1 MKPEGGFR
9 WNVQAKEIAQH
20 GAEMEK
26 KMSRKKQRNLGSLD
40 WRRTLLVT
48 LPFAGALAFWQ
59 SYDGIIPLILRDT
72 FHVGDT
78 LAGAIMALDNV
89 CALFLLPLFG
99 SISDR
104 CHSRLG
110 RRTPFIII
118 GSLLAALLIPLLAVA
133 DQLVNLPMFFCVLC
147 LLLIVLSSYRSP
159 CVALMPDVTPR
170 PIRAKAD
177 AFNSLMAAAA
187 GIVVLVSISLT
198 VPDVEH
204 PSYLPVF
211 LIVSGLIV
219 LCTAVFALFFREK
232 KAVDEMHRESI
243 AMRIPVEEIDASEEG
258 GKEKESD
265 PIVRK
270 SLAAILLCVFFYF
283 MASNA
288 VTSAFS
294 KYASQVWGAG
304 GGSFANFQLVATLV
318 TLISYM
324 PMAALSCRI
333 GRKITTYIGIG
344 LMCLGGLC
352 IFLTQGYSPMVY
364 VWVSISGIGM
374 GTVATTI
381 YPMIMEVASERTT
394 GRYTGY
400 YYTASM
406 SAQIITP
413 ILSGAVME
421 FIGYRYL
428 YLYAIACA
436 ILAALPLFFVK
447 KGNTIL
453 LKDLKPNVAVSAV
466 TTEM

>member
-1 MKPEGGFR
+1 MSK
-9 WNVQAKEIAQH
+9 
-20 GAEMEK
+20 EK
-26 KMSRKKQRNLGSLD
+26 KRNLRSLD
-40 WRRTLLVT
+40 WGRTLLVT

-59 SYDGIIPLILRDT
+59 AYDGIVPLILRDT
-72 FHVGDT
+72 FHMGDT
-78 LAGAIMALDNV
+78 LAGAVMALDNV

-99 SISDR
+99 SLSDR

-110 RRTPFIII
+110 RRTPFIIV
-118 GSLLAALLIPLLAVA
+118 GSLLAALLVPFLSVA
-133 DQLVNLPMFFCVLC
+133 DRLESLPLFIGVLC

-170 PIRAKAD
+170 PVRAKAD

-187 GIVVLVSISLT
+187 GIIVMVSISLA
-198 VPDVEH
+198 VPNVER

-211 LIVSGLIV
+211 LIVSVLIV
-219 LCTAVFALFFREK
+219 LCTIVFTVFFREK
-232 KAVDEMHRESI
+232 QSVDKMHEESI
-243 AMRIPVEEIDASEEG
+243 AMGVPEAEVDASDEG
-258 GKEKESD
+258 GKEKETD
-265 PIVRK
+265 KVVRR
-270 SLAAILLCVFFYF
+270 SLLGILLCVFFYF

-324 PMAALSCRI
+324 PMAGLSCRI
-333 GRKITTYIGIG
+333 GRKRTTYIGIG
-344 LMCLGGLC
+344 LMCLGGLS
-352 IFLTQGYSPMVY
+352 IFLTSGYTHLIY
-364 VWVSISGIGM
+364 VWVSIAGIGM

-381 YPMIMEVASERTT
+381 YPMIMEVASEKTT

-428 YLYAIACA
+428 YLYAIICA
-436 ILAALPLFFVK
+436 VLAALPLFLVK
-447 KGNTIL
+447 KGNTVL
-453 LKDLKPNVAVSAV
+453 LKDLKID
-466 TTEM
+466 

>member
-1 MKPEGGFR
+1 M
-9 WNVQAKEIAQH
+9 
-20 GAEMEK
+20 
-26 KMSRKKQRNLGSLD
+26 RKKERNLRSLD
-40 WRRTLLVT
+40 MRRTLLVT

-59 SYDGIIPLILRDT
+59 AYDGIIPLILRDT
-72 FHVGDT
+72 FHLGDT
-78 LAGAIMALDNV
+78 LAGAVMALDNV
-89 CALFLLPLFG
+89 CALFLLPFFG

-110 RRTPFIII
+110 RRTPFILV

-133 DQLVNLPMFFCVLC
+133 DQMRSLPFFFTVLC
-147 LLLIVLSSYRSP
+147 LLLVVLSSYRSP

-177 AFNSLMAAAA
+177 AFNSLMAAAS
-187 GIVVLVSISLT
+187 GVVILISISLA

-204 PSYLPVF
+204 PNYMPVF
-211 LIVSGLIV
+211 LIISAIII
-219 LCTAVFALFFREK
+219 LCTVLFAVFFREK
-232 KAVDEMHRESI
+232 KAVEKMHTESL
-243 AMRIPVEEIDASEEG
+243 AMGISEADMDASDEG
-258 GKEKESD
+258 GKEKETD
-265 PIVRK
+265 AVVRR
-270 SLAAILLCVFFYF
+270 SLLGILFCVFFYF

-304 GGSFANFQLVATLV
+304 GGSFANFQLVATMV

-324 PMAALSCRI
+324 PMANISCRI
-333 GRKITTYIGIG
+333 GRKLTTYIGIG
-344 LMCLGGLC
+344 LMCFGGFC
-352 IFLTQGYSPMVY
+352 ILMTPGYSPLIY
-364 VWVSISGIGM
+364 VFVSISGVGM

-381 YPMIMEVASERTT
+381 YPMIMEVASEKTT

-428 YLYAIACA
+428 YLYAIVCA
-436 ILAALPLFFVK
+436 LLATLPLAMVQ

-453 LKDLKPNVAVSAV
+453 LKDLDLDHPTGELLEAGN
-466 TTEM
+466 

>member
-118 GSLLAALLIPLLAVA
+118 GSLLAALLIPLLAAA
-133 DQLVNLPMFFCVLC
+133 DRLVNLPMFFCALC

-270 SLAAILLCVFFYF
+270 SLVAILLCVFFYF

-436 ILAALPLFFVK
+436 ILAALLLFFVQ

>member
-1 MKPEGGFR
+1 M
-9 WNVQAKEIAQH
+9 
-20 GAEMEK
+20 
-26 KMSRKKQRNLGSLD
+26 RKKERNLRSLD
-40 WRRTLLVT
+40 MRRTLLVT

-59 SYDGIIPLILRDT
+59 AYDGIIPLILRDT
-72 FHVGDT
+72 FHLGDT
-78 LAGAIMALDNV
+78 LAGAVMALDNV
-89 CALFLLPLFG
+89 CALFLLPFFG

-110 RRTPFIII
+110 RRTPFILV

-133 DQLVNLPMFFCVLC
+133 DQMRSLPFFFTVLC
-147 LLLIVLSSYRSP
+147 LVLVVLSSYRSP

-177 AFNSLMAAAA
+177 AFNSLMAAAS
-187 GIVVLVSISLT
+187 GVVILISISLA

-204 PSYLPVF
+204 PNYMPVF
-211 LIVSGLIV
+211 LIISAIII
-219 LCTAVFALFFREK
+219 LCTVLFAVFFREK
-232 KAVDEMHRESI
+232 KAVEKMHTESL
-243 AMRIPVEEIDASEEG
+243 AMGISEADMDASDEG
-258 GKEKESD
+258 GKEKETD
-265 PIVRK
+265 AVVRR
-270 SLAAILLCVFFYF
+270 SLLGILLCVFFYF

-304 GGSFANFQLVATLV
+304 GGSFANFQLVATMV

-324 PMAALSCRI
+324 PMANISCRI
-333 GRKITTYIGIG
+333 GRKLTTYIGIG
-344 LMCLGGLC
+344 LMCFGGFC
-352 IFLTQGYSPMVY
+352 IFMTPGYSPLIY
-364 VWVSISGIGM
+364 VFVSISGVGM

-381 YPMIMEVASERTT
+381 YPMIMEVASEKTT

-428 YLYAIACA
+428 YLYAIVCA
-436 ILAALPLFFVK
+436 LLAALPLVMVQ

-453 LKDLKPNVAVSAV
+453 LKDLDLDHPTGELLGAGN
-466 TTEM
+466 

>member
-133 DQLVNLPMFFCVLC
+133 DRLVNLPMFFCVLC

-270 SLAAILLCVFFYF
+270 SLVAILLCVFFYF

-436 ILAALPLFFVK
+436 ILAALPLFFVQ

-453 LKDLKPNVAVSAV
+453 LKDLKPNVAVSAA

>member
-1 MKPEGGFR
+1 M
-9 WNVQAKEIAQH
+9 
-20 GAEMEK
+20 
-26 KMSRKKQRNLGSLD
+26 RKKERNLRSLD
-40 WRRTLLVT
+40 MRRTLLVT

-59 SYDGIIPLILRDT
+59 AYDGIIPLILRDT
-72 FHVGDT
+72 FHLGDT
-78 LAGAIMALDNV
+78 LAGAVMALDNV
-89 CALFLLPLFG
+89 CALFLLPFFG

-110 RRTPFIII
+110 RRTPFILV

-133 DQLVNLPMFFCVLC
+133 DQMRSLPFFFTVLC
-147 LLLIVLSSYRSP
+147 LVLVVLSSYRSP

-177 AFNSLMAAAA
+177 AFNSLMAAAS
-187 GIVVLVSISLT
+187 GVVILISISLA

-204 PSYLPVF
+204 PNYMPVF
-211 LIVSGLIV
+211 LIISAIII
-219 LCTAVFALFFREK
+219 LCTVLFAVFFREK
-232 KAVDEMHRESI
+232 KAVEKMHTESL
-243 AMRIPVEEIDASEEG
+243 AMGISEADMDASDEG
-258 GKEKESD
+258 GKEKETD
-265 PIVRK
+265 AVVRR
-270 SLAAILLCVFFYF
+270 SLLGILLCVFFYF

-304 GGSFANFQLVATLV
+304 GGSFANFQLIATMV

-324 PMAALSCRI
+324 PMANISCRI
-333 GRKITTYIGIG
+333 GRKLTTYIGIG
-344 LMCLGGLC
+344 LMCFGGFC
-352 IFLTQGYSPMVY
+352 IFMTPGYSPLIY
-364 VWVSISGIGM
+364 VFVSISGVGM

-381 YPMIMEVASERTT
+381 YPMIMEVASEKTT

-428 YLYAIACA
+428 YLYAIVCA
-436 ILAALPLFFVK
+436 LLAALPLVMVQ
-447 KGNTIL
+447 KGNSIL
-453 LKDLKPNVAVSAV
+453 LKDLDLDHPTGELLEAGN
-466 TTEM
+466 

>member
-1 MKPEGGFR
+1 M
-9 WNVQAKEIAQH
+9 
-20 GAEMEK
+20 
-26 KMSRKKQRNLGSLD
+26 RKKERNLRSLD
-40 WRRTLLVT
+40 MRRTLLVT

-59 SYDGIIPLILRDT
+59 AYDGIIPLILRDT
-72 FHVGDT
+72 FHLGDT
-78 LAGAIMALDNV
+78 LAGAVMALDNV
-89 CALFLLPLFG
+89 CALFLLPFFG

-110 RRTPFIII
+110 RRTPFILV

-133 DQLVNLPMFFCVLC
+133 DQMRSLPFFFTVLC
-147 LLLIVLSSYRSP
+147 LVLVVLSSYRSP

-177 AFNSLMAAAA
+177 AFNSLMAAAS
-187 GIVVLVSISLT
+187 GVVILISISLA

-204 PSYLPVF
+204 PNYMPVF
-211 LIVSGLIV
+211 LIISAIII
-219 LCTAVFALFFREK
+219 LCTVLFAVFFREK
-232 KAVDEMHRESI
+232 KAVEKMHTESL
-243 AMRIPVEEIDASEEG
+243 AMGISEADMDASDEG
-258 GKEKESD
+258 GKEKETD
-265 PIVRK
+265 AVVRR
-270 SLAAILLCVFFYF
+270 SLLGILLCVFFYF

-304 GGSFANFQLVATLV
+304 GGSFANFQLIATMV

-324 PMAALSCRI
+324 PMANISCRI
-333 GRKITTYIGIG
+333 GRKLTTYIGIG
-344 LMCLGGLC
+344 LMCFGGFC
-352 IFLTQGYSPMVY
+352 IFMTPGYSPLIY
-364 VWVSISGIGM
+364 VFVSISGVGM

-381 YPMIMEVASERTT
+381 YPMIMEVASEKTT

-406 SAQIITP
+406 SAQIIMP

-428 YLYAIACA
+428 YLYAIVCA
-436 ILAALPLFFVK
+436 LLAALPLVMVQ

-453 LKDLKPNVAVSAV
+453 LKDLDLDHPTGELLEAGN
-466 TTEM
+466 

>member
-78 LAGAIMALDNV
+78 LAGAIMVLDNV

-133 DQLVNLPMFFCVLC
+133 DRLVNLPMFFCVLC

-270 SLAAILLCVFFYF
+270 SLVAILLCVFFYF

-447 KGNTIL
+447 KENTIL

>member
-1 MKPEGGFR
+1 MSK
-9 WNVQAKEIAQH
+9 
-20 GAEMEK
+20 EK
-26 KMSRKKQRNLGSLD
+26 KRNLRSLD
-40 WRRTLLVT
+40 WGRTLLVT

-59 SYDGIIPLILRDT
+59 AYDGIVPLILRDT
-72 FHVGDT
+72 FHMGDT
-78 LAGAIMALDNV
+78 LAGAVMALDNV

-99 SISDR
+99 SLSDR

-110 RRTPFIII
+110 RRTPFIIV
-118 GSLLAALLIPLLAVA
+118 GSLLAALLVPFLSVA
-133 DQLVNLPMFFCVLC
+133 DRLESLPLFIGVLC

-170 PIRAKAD
+170 PVRAKAD

-187 GIVVLVSISLT
+187 GIIVMVSISLA
-198 VPDVEH
+198 VPNVER

-211 LIVSGLIV
+211 IIVSVLIV
-219 LCTAVFALFFREK
+219 LCTIVFTVFFREK
-232 KAVDEMHRESI
+232 QSVEKMHEESI
-243 AMRIPVEEIDASEEG
+243 AMGVPESEVNASDEG
-258 GKEKESD
+258 GKEKETD
-265 PIVRK
+265 KVVRR
-270 SLAAILLCVFFYF
+270 SLLGILLCVFFYF

-333 GRKITTYIGIG
+333 GRKKTTYIGIG
-344 LMCLGGLC
+344 LMCLGGLS
-352 IFLTQGYSPMVY
+352 IFLTSGYTHLIY
-364 VWVSISGIGM
+364 VWVSIAGIGM

-381 YPMIMEVASERTT
+381 YPMIMEVASEKTT

-428 YLYAIACA
+428 YLYAIICDV
-436 ILAALPLFFVK
+436 LAALPLFLVK
-447 KGNTIL
+447 KGNTVL
-453 LKDLKPNVAVSAV
+453 LKDLKID
-466 TTEM
+466 

>member
-118 GSLLAALLIPLLAVA
+118 GSLLAALLIPLLAAA
-133 DQLVNLPMFFCVLC
+133 DRLVNLPMFFCALC
-147 LLLIVLSSYRSP
+147 LLLVVLSSYRSP

-219 LCTAVFALFFREK
+219 LCTAVFVLFFREK

-265 PIVRK
+265 PTVRK
-270 SLAAILLCVFFYF
+270 SLIAILLCVFFYF

-436 ILAALPLFFVK
+436 ILAALPLFFVQ

>member
-118 GSLLAALLIPLLAVA
+118 GSLLAALLIPLLAAA
-133 DQLVNLPMFFCVLC
+133 DRLVNLPMFFCALC

-270 SLAAILLCVFFYF
+270 SLVAILLCVFFYF

-436 ILAALPLFFVK
+436 ILAALPLFFVQ

>member
-1 MKPEGGFR
+1 M
-9 WNVQAKEIAQH
+9 
-20 GAEMEK
+20 
-26 KMSRKKQRNLGSLD
+26 RKKERNLRSLD
-40 WRRTLLVT
+40 MRRTLLVT

-59 SYDGIIPLILRDT
+59 AYDGIIPLILRDT
-72 FHVGDT
+72 FHLGDT
-78 LAGAIMALDNV
+78 LAGAVMALDNV
-89 CALFLLPLFG
+89 CALFLLPFFG

-110 RRTPFIII
+110 RRTPFILV

-133 DQLVNLPMFFCVLC
+133 DQMRSLPFFFTVLC
-147 LLLIVLSSYRSP
+147 LVLVVLSSYRSP

-177 AFNSLMAAAA
+177 AFNSLMAAAS
-187 GIVVLVSISLT
+187 GVVILISISLA

-204 PSYLPVF
+204 PNYMPVF
-211 LIVSGLIV
+211 LIISAIII
-219 LCTAVFALFFREK
+219 LCTVLFAVFFREK
-232 KAVDEMHRESI
+232 KAVEKMHTESL
-243 AMRIPVEEIDASEEG
+243 AMGISEADMDASDEG
-258 GKEKESD
+258 GKEKETD
-265 PIVRK
+265 AVVRR
-270 SLAAILLCVFFYF
+270 SLLGILLCVFFYF

-304 GGSFANFQLVATLV
+304 GGSFANFQLVATMV

-324 PMAALSCRI
+324 PMANISCRI
-333 GRKITTYIGIG
+333 GRKLTTYIGIG
-344 LMCLGGLC
+344 LMCFGGFC
-352 IFLTQGYSPMVY
+352 ILMTPGYSSLIY
-364 VWVSISGIGM
+364 VFVSISGVGM

-381 YPMIMEVASERTT
+381 YPMIMEVASEKTT

-428 YLYAIACA
+428 YLYAIVCA
-436 ILAALPLFFVK
+436 LLATLPLAMVQ

-453 LKDLKPNVAVSAV
+453 LKNLDLDHPTGELLEAGN
-466 TTEM
+466 

>member
-1 MKPEGGFR
+1 MSK
-9 WNVQAKEIAQH
+9 
-20 GAEMEK
+20 EK
-26 KMSRKKQRNLGSLD
+26 KRNLRSLD
-40 WRRTLLVT
+40 WGRTLLVT

-59 SYDGIIPLILRDT
+59 AYDGIVPLILRDT
-72 FHVGDT
+72 FHMGDT
-78 LAGAIMALDNV
+78 LAGAVMALDNV

-99 SISDR
+99 SLSDR

-110 RRTPFIII
+110 RRTPFIIV
-118 GSLLAALLIPLLAVA
+118 GSLLAALLVPFLSVA
-133 DQLVNLPMFFCVLC
+133 DRLESLPLFIGVLC

-170 PIRAKAD
+170 PVRAKAD

-187 GIVVLVSISLT
+187 GIIVMVSISLA
-198 VPDVEH
+198 VPNVER

-211 LIVSGLIV
+211 IIVSVLIV
-219 LCTAVFALFFREK
+219 LCTIVFTVFFREK
-232 KAVDEMHRESI
+232 QSVDKMHEESI
-243 AMRIPVEEIDASEEG
+243 AMGVPEAEVDASDEG
-258 GKEKESD
+258 GKEKETD
-265 PIVRK
+265 KVVRR
-270 SLAAILLCVFFYF
+270 SLLGILLCVFFYF

-324 PMAALSCRI
+324 PMAGLSCRI
-333 GRKITTYIGIG
+333 GRKRTTYIGIG
-344 LMCLGGLC
+344 LMCLGGLS
-352 IFLTQGYSPMVY
+352 IFLTSGYTHLIY
-364 VWVSISGIGM
+364 VWVSIAGIGM

-381 YPMIMEVASERTT
+381 YPMIMEVASEKTT

-428 YLYAIACA
+428 YLYAIICA
-436 ILAALPLFFVK
+436 VLAALPLFLVK
-447 KGNTIL
+447 KGNTVL
-453 LKDLKPNVAVSAV
+453 LKDLKID
-466 TTEM
+466 

>member
-1 MKPEGGFR
+1 M
-9 WNVQAKEIAQH
+9 
-20 GAEMEK
+20 
-26 KMSRKKQRNLGSLD
+26 RKKERNLRSLD
-40 WRRTLLVT
+40 MRRTLLVT

-59 SYDGIIPLILRDT
+59 AYNGIIPLILRDT
-72 FHVGDT
+72 FHLGDT
-78 LAGAIMALDNV
+78 LAGAVMALDNV
-89 CALFLLPLFG
+89 CALFLLPFFG

-110 RRTPFIII
+110 RRTPFILV

-133 DQLVNLPMFFCVLC
+133 DQMRSLPFFFTVLC
-147 LLLIVLSSYRSP
+147 LVLVVLSSYRSP

-177 AFNSLMAAAA
+177 AFNSLMAAAS
-187 GIVVLVSISLT
+187 GVVILISISLA

-204 PSYLPVF
+204 PNYMPVF
-211 LIVSGLIV
+211 LIISAIII
-219 LCTAVFALFFREK
+219 LCTVLFAVFFREK
-232 KAVDEMHRESI
+232 KAVEKMHTESL
-243 AMRIPVEEIDASEEG
+243 AMGISEADMDASDEG
-258 GKEKESD
+258 GKEKETD
-265 PIVRK
+265 AVVRR
-270 SLAAILLCVFFYF
+270 SLLGILLCVFFYF

-304 GGSFANFQLVATLV
+304 GGSFANFQLIATMV

-324 PMAALSCRI
+324 PMANISCRI
-333 GRKITTYIGIG
+333 GRKLTTYIGIG
-344 LMCLGGLC
+344 LMCFGGFC
-352 IFLTQGYSPMVY
+352 IFMTPGYSPLIY
-364 VWVSISGIGM
+364 VFVSISGVGM

-381 YPMIMEVASERTT
+381 YPMIMEVASEKTT

-428 YLYAIACA
+428 YLYAIVCA
-436 ILAALPLFFVK
+436 LLAALPLVMVQ

-453 LKDLKPNVAVSAV
+453 LKDLDLDHPTGELLEAGN
-466 TTEM
+466 

>member
-1 MKPEGGFR
+1 M
-9 WNVQAKEIAQH
+9 
-20 GAEMEK
+20 
-26 KMSRKKQRNLGSLD
+26 RKKERNLRSLD
-40 WRRTLLVT
+40 MRRTLLVT

-59 SYDGIIPLILRDT
+59 AYDGIIPLILRDT
-72 FHVGDT
+72 FHLGDT
-78 LAGAIMALDNV
+78 LAGAVMALDNV
-89 CALFLLPLFG
+89 CALFLLPFFG

-110 RRTPFIII
+110 RRTPFILV

-133 DQLVNLPMFFCVLC
+133 DQMRSLPFFFTVLC
-147 LLLIVLSSYRSP
+147 LVLVVLSSYRSP

-177 AFNSLMAAAA
+177 AFNSLMAAAS
-187 GIVVLVSISLT
+187 GVVILISISLA

-204 PSYLPVF
+204 PNYMPVF
-211 LIVSGLIV
+211 LIISAIII
-219 LCTAVFALFFREK
+219 LCTVLFAVFFREK
-232 KAVDEMHRESI
+232 KAVEKMHTESL
-243 AMRIPVEEIDASEEG
+243 AMGISEADMDASDEG
-258 GKEKESD
+258 GKEKETD
-265 PIVRK
+265 AVLRR
-270 SLAAILLCVFFYF
+270 SLLGILLCVFFYF

-304 GGSFANFQLVATLV
+304 GGSFANFQLVATMV

-324 PMAALSCRI
+324 PMANISCRI
-333 GRKITTYIGIG
+333 GRKLTTYIGIG
-344 LMCLGGLC
+344 LMCFGGFC
-352 IFLTQGYSPMVY
+352 IFMTPGYSPLIY
-364 VWVSISGIGM
+364 VFVSISGVGM

-381 YPMIMEVASERTT
+381 YPMIMEVASEKTT

-428 YLYAIACA
+428 YLYAIVCA
-436 ILAALPLFFVK
+436 LLAALPLVMVQ

-453 LKDLKPNVAVSAV
+453 LKDLDLDHPTGELLETGN
-466 TTEM
+466 

>member
-1 MKPEGGFR
+1 M
-9 WNVQAKEIAQH
+9 
-20 GAEMEK
+20 
-26 KMSRKKQRNLGSLD
+26 RKKERNLRSLD
-40 WRRTLLVT
+40 MRRTLLVT

-59 SYDGIIPLILRDT
+59 AYDGIIPLILRDT
-72 FHVGDT
+72 FHLGDT
-78 LAGAIMALDNV
+78 LAGAVMALDNV
-89 CALFLLPLFG
+89 CALFLLPFFG

-110 RRTPFIII
+110 RRTPFILV

-133 DQLVNLPMFFCVLC
+133 DQMRSLPFFFTVLC
-147 LLLIVLSSYRSP
+147 LVLVVLSSYRSP

-177 AFNSLMAAAA
+177 AFNSLMAAAS
-187 GIVVLVSISLT
+187 GVVILISISLA

-204 PSYLPVF
+204 PNYMPVF
-211 LIVSGLIV
+211 LIISAIII
-219 LCTAVFALFFREK
+219 LCTVLFAVFFREK
-232 KAVDEMHRESI
+232 KAVEKMHTESL
-243 AMRIPVEEIDASEEG
+243 AMGISEADMDASDEG
-258 GKEKESD
+258 GKEKETD
-265 PIVRK
+265 AVVRR
-270 SLAAILLCVFFYF
+270 SLLGILLCVFFYF

-304 GGSFANFQLVATLV
+304 GGSFANFQLIATMV

-324 PMAALSCRI
+324 PMANISCRI
-333 GRKITTYIGIG
+333 GRKLTTYIGIG
-344 LMCLGGLC
+344 LMCFGGFC
-352 IFLTQGYSPMVY
+352 IFMTPGYSPLIY
-364 VWVSISGIGM
+364 VFVSISGVGM

-381 YPMIMEVASERTT
+381 YPMIMEVASEKTT
-394 GRYTGY
+394 GHYTGY

-428 YLYAIACA
+428 YLYAIVCA
-436 ILAALPLFFVK
+436 LLAALPLVMVQ

-453 LKDLKPNVAVSAV
+453 LKDLDLDHPTGELLEAGN
-466 TTEM
+466 

>member
-1 MKPEGGFR
+1 M
-9 WNVQAKEIAQH
+9 
-20 GAEMEK
+20 
-26 KMSRKKQRNLGSLD
+26 RKKERNLRSLD
-40 WRRTLLVT
+40 MRRTLLVT

-59 SYDGIIPLILRDT
+59 AYDGIIPLILRDT
-72 FHVGDT
+72 FHLGDT
-78 LAGAIMALDNV
+78 LAGAVMALDNV
-89 CALFLLPLFG
+89 CALFLLPFFG

-110 RRTPFIII
+110 RRTPFILV

-133 DQLVNLPMFFCVLC
+133 DQMRSLPFFFTVLC
-147 LLLIVLSSYRSP
+147 LVLVVLSSYRSP
-159 CVALMPDVTPR
+159 CVALMPDATPR

-177 AFNSLMAAAA
+177 AFNSLMAAAS
-187 GIVVLVSISLT
+187 GVVILISISLA

-204 PSYLPVF
+204 PNYMPVF
-211 LIVSGLIV
+211 LIISAIII
-219 LCTAVFALFFREK
+219 LCTVLFAVFFREK
-232 KAVDEMHRESI
+232 KAVEKMHTESL
-243 AMRIPVEEIDASEEG
+243 AMGISEADMDASDEG
-258 GKEKESD
+258 GKEKETD
-265 PIVRK
+265 AVVRR
-270 SLAAILLCVFFYF
+270 SLLGILLCVFFYF

-304 GGSFANFQLVATLV
+304 GGSFANFQLIATMV

-324 PMAALSCRI
+324 PMANISCRI
-333 GRKITTYIGIG
+333 GRKLTTYIGIG
-344 LMCLGGLC
+344 LMCFGGFC
-352 IFLTQGYSPMVY
+352 IFMTPGYSPLIY
-364 VWVSISGIGM
+364 VFVSISGVGM

-381 YPMIMEVASERTT
+381 YPMIMEVASEKTT

-428 YLYAIACA
+428 YLYAIVCA
-436 ILAALPLFFVK
+436 LLAALPLVMVQ

-453 LKDLKPNVAVSAV
+453 LKDLDLDHPTGELLEAGN
-466 TTEM
+466 

>member
-118 GSLLAALLIPLLAVA
+118 GSLLAALLIPLLAAA
-133 DQLVNLPMFFCVLC
+133 DRLVNLPMFFCVLC

-219 LCTAVFALFFREK
+219 LCTVVFVLFFREK

-265 PIVRK
+265 PTVRK
-270 SLAAILLCVFFYF
+270 SLVAILLCVFFYF

-352 IFLTQGYSPMVY
+352 IFLTQGYSPMIY

-374 GTVATTI
+374 GTIATTI

>member
-270 SLAAILLCVFFYF
+270 SLVAILLCVFFYF

-436 ILAALPLFFVK
+436 ILAALPLFFVQ

-453 LKDLKPNVAVSAV
+453 LKDLKPNVVVSAV

>member
-1 MKPEGGFR
+1 M
-9 WNVQAKEIAQH
+9 
-20 GAEMEK
+20 
-26 KMSRKKQRNLGSLD
+26 RKKERNLRSLNM
-40 WRRTLLVT
+40 RRTLLVT

-59 SYDGIIPLILRDT
+59 AYDGIIPLILRDT
-72 FHVGDT
+72 FHLGDT
-78 LAGAIMALDNV
+78 LAGAVMALDNV
-89 CALFLLPLFG
+89 CALFLLPFFG

-110 RRTPFIII
+110 RRTPFILV

-133 DQLVNLPMFFCVLC
+133 DQMRSLPFFFTVLC
-147 LLLIVLSSYRSP
+147 LVLVVLSSYRSP

-177 AFNSLMAAAA
+177 AFNSLMAAAS
-187 GIVVLVSISLT
+187 GVVILISISLA

-204 PSYLPVF
+204 PNYMPVF
-211 LIVSGLIV
+211 LIISAIII
-219 LCTAVFALFFREK
+219 LCTVLFAVFFREK
-232 KAVDEMHRESI
+232 KAVEKMHTESL
-243 AMRIPVEEIDASEEG
+243 AMGISEADMDASDEG
-258 GKEKESD
+258 GKEKETD
-265 PIVRK
+265 AVVRR
-270 SLAAILLCVFFYF
+270 SLLGILLCVFFYF

-304 GGSFANFQLVATLV
+304 GGSFANFQLVATMV

-324 PMAALSCRI
+324 PMANISCRI
-333 GRKITTYIGIG
+333 GRKLTTYIGIG
-344 LMCLGGLC
+344 LMCFGGFC
-352 IFLTQGYSPMVY
+352 IFMTPGYSPLIY
-364 VWVSISGIGM
+364 VFVSISGVGM

-381 YPMIMEVASERTT
+381 YPMIMEVASEKTT

-428 YLYAIACA
+428 YLYAIVCA
-436 ILAALPLFFVK
+436 LLAALPLVMVQ

-453 LKDLKPNVAVSAV
+453 LKDLDLDHPTGELLGAGN
-466 TTEM
+466 

>member
-1 MKPEGGFR
+1 M
-9 WNVQAKEIAQH
+9 
-20 GAEMEK
+20 
-26 KMSRKKQRNLGSLD
+26 
-40 WRRTLLVT
+40 RRTLLVT

-59 SYDGIIPLILRDT
+59 AYDGIIPLILRDT
-72 FHVGDT
+72 FHLGDT
-78 LAGAIMALDNV
+78 LAGAVMALDNV
-89 CALFLLPLFG
+89 CALFLLPFFG

-110 RRTPFIII
+110 RRTPFILV

-133 DQLVNLPMFFCVLC
+133 DQMRSLPFFFTVLC
-147 LLLIVLSSYRSP
+147 LVLVVLSSYRSP

-177 AFNSLMAAAA
+177 AFNSLMAAAS
-187 GIVVLVSISLT
+187 GVVILISISLA

-204 PSYLPVF
+204 PNYMPVF
-211 LIVSGLIV
+211 LIISAIII
-219 LCTAVFALFFREK
+219 LCTVLFAVFFREK
-232 KAVDEMHRESI
+232 KAVEKMHTESL
-243 AMRIPVEEIDASEEG
+243 AMGISEADMDASDEG
-258 GKEKESD
+258 GKEKETD
-265 PIVRK
+265 AVVRR
-270 SLAAILLCVFFYF
+270 SLLGILLCVFFYF

-304 GGSFANFQLVATLV
+304 GGSFANFQLVATMV

-324 PMAALSCRI
+324 PMANISCRI
-333 GRKITTYIGIG
+333 GRKLTTYIGIG
-344 LMCLGGLC
+344 LMCFGGFC
-352 IFLTQGYSPMVY
+352 IFMTPGYSPLIY
-364 VWVSISGIGM
+364 VFVSISGVGM

-381 YPMIMEVASERTT
+381 YPMIMEVASEKTT

-428 YLYAIACA
+428 YLYAIVCA
-436 ILAALPLFFVK
+436 LLAALPLVMVQ

-453 LKDLKPNVAVSAV
+453 LKDLDLDHP
-466 TTEM
+466 TEELLGAGN

>member
-118 GSLLAALLIPLLAVA
+118 GSLLAALLIPLLAAA
-133 DQLVNLPMFFCVLC
+133 DRLVNLPMFFCALC
-147 LLLIVLSSYRSP
+147 LLLVVLSSYRSP

-219 LCTAVFALFFREK
+219 LCTVAFVLFFREK

-265 PIVRK
+265 PTVRK
-270 SLAAILLCVFFYF
+270 SLVAILLCVFFYF

>member
-1 MKPEGGFR
+1 M
-9 WNVQAKEIAQH
+9 
-20 GAEMEK
+20 
-26 KMSRKKQRNLGSLD
+26 RKKERNLRSLD
-40 WRRTLLVT
+40 MRRTLLVT

-59 SYDGIIPLILRDT
+59 AYDGIIPLILRDT
-72 FHVGDT
+72 FHLGDT
-78 LAGAIMALDNV
+78 LAGAVMALDNV
-89 CALFLLPLFG
+89 CALFLLPFFG

-110 RRTPFIII
+110 RRTPFILV

-133 DQLVNLPMFFCVLC
+133 DQMRSLPFFFTVLC
-147 LLLIVLSSYRSP
+147 LVLVVLSSYRSP

-177 AFNSLMAAAA
+177 AFNSLMAAVS
-187 GIVVLVSISLT
+187 GVVILISISLA

-204 PSYLPVF
+204 PNYMPVF
-211 LIVSGLIV
+211 LIISAIII
-219 LCTAVFALFFREK
+219 LCTVLFAVFFREK
-232 KAVDEMHRESI
+232 KAVEKMHTESL
-243 AMRIPVEEIDASEEG
+243 AMGISEADMDASDEG
-258 GKEKESD
+258 GKEKETD
-265 PIVRK
+265 AVVRR
-270 SLAAILLCVFFYF
+270 SLLGILLCVFFYF

-304 GGSFANFQLVATLV
+304 GGSFANFQLVATMV

-324 PMAALSCRI
+324 PMANISCRI
-333 GRKITTYIGIG
+333 GRKLTTYIGIG
-344 LMCLGGLC
+344 LMCFGGFC
-352 IFLTQGYSPMVY
+352 IFMTPGYSPLIY
-364 VWVSISGIGM
+364 VFVSISGVGM

-381 YPMIMEVASERTT
+381 YPMIMEVASEKTT

-428 YLYAIACA
+428 YLYAIVCA
-436 ILAALPLFFVK
+436 LLAALPLVMVQ

-453 LKDLKPNVAVSAV
+453 LKDLDLDHPTGELLGAGN
-466 TTEM
+466 

>member
-1 MKPEGGFR
+1 M
-9 WNVQAKEIAQH
+9 
-20 GAEMEK
+20 
-26 KMSRKKQRNLGSLD
+26 
-40 WRRTLLVT
+40 RRTLLVT

-59 SYDGIIPLILRDT
+59 AYDGIIPLILRDT
-72 FHVGDT
+72 FHLGDT
-78 LAGAIMALDNV
+78 LAGAVMALDNV
-89 CALFLLPLFG
+89 CALFLLPFFG

-110 RRTPFIII
+110 RRTPFILV

-133 DQLVNLPMFFCVLC
+133 DQMRSLPFFFTVLC
-147 LLLIVLSSYRSP
+147 LLLVVLSSYRSP

-177 AFNSLMAAAA
+177 AFNSLMAAAS
-187 GIVVLVSISLT
+187 GVVILISISLA

-204 PSYLPVF
+204 PNYMPVF
-211 LIVSGLIV
+211 LIISAIII
-219 LCTAVFALFFREK
+219 LCTVLFAVFFREK
-232 KAVDEMHRESI
+232 KAVEKMHAESL
-243 AMRIPVEEIDASEEG
+243 AMGISEADMDAGDEG
-258 GKEKESD
+258 GKEKETD
-265 PIVRK
+265 AVVRR
-270 SLAAILLCVFFYF
+270 SLLGILLCVFFYF

-304 GGSFANFQLVATLV
+304 GGSFANFQLVATMV

-324 PMAALSCRI
+324 PMANISCRI
-333 GRKITTYIGIG
+333 GRKLTTYIGIG
-344 LMCLGGLC
+344 LMCLGGFC
-352 IFLTQGYSPMVY
+352 IFMTPGYSPLIY
-364 VWVSISGIGM
+364 VFVSISGVGM

-381 YPMIMEVASERTT
+381 YPMIMEVASEKTT

-428 YLYAIACA
+428 YLYAIICA
-436 ILAALPLFFVK
+436 LLAALPLVMVQ

-453 LKDLKPNVAVSAV
+453 LKDLDLDHSTGELLEAGN
-466 TTEM
+466 

>member
-1 MKPEGGFR
+1 M
-9 WNVQAKEIAQH
+9 
-20 GAEMEK
+20 
-26 KMSRKKQRNLGSLD
+26 
-40 WRRTLLVT
+40 RRTLLVT

-59 SYDGIIPLILRDT
+59 AYDGIIPLILRDT
-72 FHVGDT
+72 FHLGDT
-78 LAGAIMALDNV
+78 LAGAVMALDNV
-89 CALFLLPLFG
+89 CALFLLPFFG

-110 RRTPFIII
+110 RRTPFILV

-133 DQLVNLPMFFCVLC
+133 DQMRSLPFFFTVLC
-147 LLLIVLSSYRSP
+147 LVLVVLSSYRSP

-177 AFNSLMAAAA
+177 AFNSLMAAAS
-187 GIVVLVSISLT
+187 GVVILISISLA

-204 PSYLPVF
+204 PNYMPVF
-211 LIVSGLIV
+211 LIISAIII
-219 LCTAVFALFFREK
+219 LCTVLFAVFFREK
-232 KAVDEMHRESI
+232 KAVEKMHTESL
-243 AMRIPVEEIDASEEG
+243 AMGISEADMDASDEG
-258 GKEKESD
+258 GKEKETD
-265 PIVRK
+265 AVVRR
-270 SLAAILLCVFFYF
+270 SLLGILLCVFFYF

-304 GGSFANFQLVATLV
+304 GGSFANFQLVATMV

-324 PMAALSCRI
+324 PMANISCRI
-333 GRKITTYIGIG
+333 GRKLTTYIGIG
-344 LMCLGGLC
+344 LMCFGGFC
-352 IFLTQGYSPMVY
+352 IFMTPGYSPLIY
-364 VWVSISGIGM
+364 VFVSISGVGM

-381 YPMIMEVASERTT
+381 YPMIMEVASEKTT

-428 YLYAIACA
+428 YLYAIVCA
-436 ILAALPLFFVK
+436 LLAALPLVMVQ

-453 LKDLKPNVAVSAV
+453 LKDLDLDHPTGELLEAGN
-466 TTEM
+466 

>member
-1 MKPEGGFR
+1 M
-9 WNVQAKEIAQH
+9 
-20 GAEMEK
+20 
-26 KMSRKKQRNLGSLD
+26 RKKERNLRSLD
-40 WRRTLLVT
+40 MRRTLLVT

-59 SYDGIIPLILRDT
+59 AYDGIIPLILRDT
-72 FHVGDT
+72 FHLGDT
-78 LAGAIMALDNV
+78 LAGAVMALDNV
-89 CALFLLPLFG
+89 CALFLLPFFG
-99 SISDR
+99 SISDC

-110 RRTPFIII
+110 RRTPFILV

-133 DQLVNLPMFFCVLC
+133 DQMRSLPFFFTVLC
-147 LLLIVLSSYRSP
+147 LVLVVLSSYRSP

-177 AFNSLMAAAA
+177 AFNSLMAAAS
-187 GIVVLVSISLT
+187 GVVILISISLA

-204 PSYLPVF
+204 PNYMPVF
-211 LIVSGLIV
+211 LIISAIII
-219 LCTAVFALFFREK
+219 LCTVLFAVFFREK
-232 KAVDEMHRESI
+232 KAVEKMHTESL
-243 AMRIPVEEIDASEEG
+243 AMGISEADMDASDEG
-258 GKEKESD
+258 GKEKETD
-265 PIVRK
+265 AVVRR
-270 SLAAILLCVFFYF
+270 SLLGILLCVFFYF

-304 GGSFANFQLVATLV
+304 GGSFANFQLVATMV

-324 PMAALSCRI
+324 PMANISCRI
-333 GRKITTYIGIG
+333 GRKLTTYIGIG
-344 LMCLGGLC
+344 LMCFGGFC
-352 IFLTQGYSPMVY
+352 IFMTQGYSPLIY
-364 VWVSISGIGM
+364 VFVSISGVGM

-381 YPMIMEVASERTT
+381 YPMIMEVASEKTT

-428 YLYAIACA
+428 YLYAIVCA
-436 ILAALPLFFVK
+436 LLAALPLVMVQ

-453 LKDLKPNVAVSAV
+453 LKDLDLDHPTGELLGAGN
-466 TTEM
+466 

>member
-1 MKPEGGFR
+1 M
-9 WNVQAKEIAQH
+9 
-20 GAEMEK
+20 
-26 KMSRKKQRNLGSLD
+26 
-40 WRRTLLVT
+40 RRTLLVT

-59 SYDGIIPLILRDT
+59 AYDGIIPLILRDT
-72 FHVGDT
+72 FHLGDT
-78 LAGAIMALDNV
+78 LAGAVMALDNV
-89 CALFLLPLFG
+89 CALFLLPFFG

-110 RRTPFIII
+110 RRTPFILV

-133 DQLVNLPMFFCVLC
+133 DQMRSLPFFFTVLC
-147 LLLIVLSSYRSP
+147 FVLVVLSSYRSP

-177 AFNSLMAAAA
+177 AFNSLMAAAS
-187 GIVVLVSISLT
+187 GVVILISISLA

-204 PSYLPVF
+204 PNYMPVF
-211 LIVSGLIV
+211 LIISAIII
-219 LCTAVFALFFREK
+219 LCTVLFAVFFREK
-232 KAVDEMHRESI
+232 KAVEKMHTESL
-243 AMRIPVEEIDASEEG
+243 AMGISEADMDASDEG
-258 GKEKESD
+258 GKEKETD
-265 PIVRK
+265 AVVRR
-270 SLAAILLCVFFYF
+270 SLLGILLCVFFYF

-304 GGSFANFQLVATLV
+304 GGSFANFQLVATMV

-324 PMAALSCRI
+324 PMANISCRI
-333 GRKITTYIGIG
+333 GRKLTTYIGIG
-344 LMCLGGLC
+344 LMCFGGFC
-352 IFLTQGYSPMVY
+352 IFMTQGYSPLIY
-364 VWVSISGIGM
+364 VFVSISGVGM

-381 YPMIMEVASERTT
+381 YPMIMEVASEKTT

-428 YLYAIACA
+428 YLYAIVCA
-436 ILAALPLFFVK
+436 LLAALPLVMVQ

-453 LKDLKPNVAVSAV
+453 LKDLDLDHPTGELLEAGN
-466 TTEM
+466 

>member
-1 MKPEGGFR
+1 M
-9 WNVQAKEIAQH
+9 
-20 GAEMEK
+20 
-26 KMSRKKQRNLGSLD
+26 RKKERNLRSLD
-40 WRRTLLVT
+40 MRRTLLVT

-59 SYDGIIPLILRDT
+59 AYDGIIPLILRDT
-72 FHVGDT
+72 FHLGDT
-78 LAGAIMALDNV
+78 LAGAVMALDNV
-89 CALFLLPLFG
+89 CALFLLPFFG

-110 RRTPFIII
+110 RRTPFILV

-133 DQLVNLPMFFCVLC
+133 DQMRSLPFFFTVLC
-147 LLLIVLSSYRSP
+147 LVLVVLSSYRSP

-177 AFNSLMAAAA
+177 AFNSLMAAAS
-187 GIVVLVSISLT
+187 GVVILISISLA

-204 PSYLPVF
+204 PNYMPVF
-211 LIVSGLIV
+211 LIISAIII
-219 LCTAVFALFFREK
+219 LCTVLFAVFFREK
-232 KAVDEMHRESI
+232 KAVEKMHTESL
-243 AMRIPVEEIDASEEG
+243 AMGISEADMDASDEG
-258 GKEKESD
+258 GKEKETD
-265 PIVRK
+265 AVVRR
-270 SLAAILLCVFFYF
+270 SLLGILLCVFFYF

-304 GGSFANFQLVATLV
+304 GGSFANFQLVATMV

-324 PMAALSCRI
+324 PMANISCRI
-333 GRKITTYIGIG
+333 GRKLTTYIGIG
-344 LMCLGGLC
+344 LMCFGGFC
-352 IFLTQGYSPMVY
+352 IFMTPGYSPLIY
-364 VWVSISGIGM
+364 VFVSISGVGM
-374 GTVATTI
+374 GTVAITI
-381 YPMIMEVASERTT
+381 YPMIMEVASEKTT

-428 YLYAIACA
+428 YLYAIVCA
-436 ILAALPLFFVK
+436 LLAALPLVMVQ

-453 LKDLKPNVAVSAV
+453 LKDLDLDHPTGELLGAGN
-466 TTEM
+466 

>member
-1 MKPEGGFR
+1 M
-9 WNVQAKEIAQH
+9 
-20 GAEMEK
+20 
-26 KMSRKKQRNLGSLD
+26 RKKERNLRSLD
-40 WRRTLLVT
+40 MRRTLLVT

-59 SYDGIIPLILRDT
+59 AYDGIIPLILRDT
-72 FHVGDT
+72 FHLGDT
-78 LAGAIMALDNV
+78 LAGAVMALDNV
-89 CALFLLPLFG
+89 CALFLLPFFG

-110 RRTPFIII
+110 RRTPFILV

-133 DQLVNLPMFFCVLC
+133 DQMRSLPFFFTVLC
-147 LLLIVLSSYRSP
+147 LVLVVLSSYRSP

-177 AFNSLMAAAA
+177 AFNSLMAAAS
-187 GIVVLVSISLT
+187 GVVILISISLA

-204 PSYLPVF
+204 PNYMPVF
-211 LIVSGLIV
+211 LIISAIII
-219 LCTAVFALFFREK
+219 LCTVLFAVFFREK
-232 KAVDEMHRESI
+232 KAVEKMHTESL
-243 AMRIPVEEIDASEEG
+243 AMGISEADMDASDEG
-258 GKEKESD
+258 GKEKETD
-265 PIVRK
+265 AVVRR
-270 SLAAILLCVFFYF
+270 SLLGILLCVFFYF

-304 GGSFANFQLVATLV
+304 GGSFANFQLIATMV

-324 PMAALSCRI
+324 PMANISCRI
-333 GRKITTYIGIG
+333 GRKLTTYIGIG
-344 LMCLGGLC
+344 LMCFGGFC
-352 IFLTQGYSPMVY
+352 IFMTPGYSPLIY
-364 VWVSISGIGM
+364 VFVSISGVGM

-381 YPMIMEVASERTT
+381 YPMIMEVASEKTT

-428 YLYAIACA
+428 YLYAIVCA
-436 ILAALPLFFVK
+436 LLAALPLVMVQ

-453 LKDLKPNVAVSAV
+453 LKDLDLDHPTGELLGAGN
-466 TTEM
+466 

>member
-1 MKPEGGFR
+1 M
-9 WNVQAKEIAQH
+9 
-20 GAEMEK
+20 
-26 KMSRKKQRNLGSLD
+26 RKKERNLRSLD
-40 WRRTLLVT
+40 MRRTLLVT

-59 SYDGIIPLILRDT
+59 AYDGIIPLILRDT
-72 FHVGDT
+72 FHLGDT
-78 LAGAIMALDNV
+78 LAGAVMALDNV
-89 CALFLLPLFG
+89 CALFLLPFFG

-110 RRTPFIII
+110 RRTPFILV

-133 DQLVNLPMFFCVLC
+133 DQMRSLPFFFTVLC
-147 LLLIVLSSYRSP
+147 LVLVVLSSYRSP

-177 AFNSLMAAAA
+177 AFNSLMAAAS
-187 GIVVLVSISLT
+187 GVVILISISLA

-204 PSYLPVF
+204 PNYMPVF
-211 LIVSGLIV
+211 LIISAIII
-219 LCTAVFALFFREK
+219 LCTVLFAVFFREK
-232 KAVDEMHRESI
+232 KAVEKMHTESF
-243 AMRIPVEEIDASEEG
+243 AMGISEADMDASDEG
-258 GKEKESD
+258 GKEKETD
-265 PIVRK
+265 AVVRR
-270 SLAAILLCVFFYF
+270 SLLGILLCVFFYF

-304 GGSFANFQLVATLV
+304 GGSFANFQLVATMV

-324 PMAALSCRI
+324 PMANISCRI
-333 GRKITTYIGIG
+333 GRKLTTYIGIG
-344 LMCLGGLC
+344 LMCFGGFC
-352 IFLTQGYSPMVY
+352 IFMTPGYSPLIY
-364 VWVSISGIGM
+364 VFVSISGVGM

-381 YPMIMEVASERTT
+381 YPMIMEVASEKTT

-428 YLYAIACA
+428 YLYAIVCTL
-436 ILAALPLFFVK
+436 LAALPLAMVQ

-453 LKDLKPNVAVSAV
+453 LKDLDLDHPTGELLEAGN
-466 TTEM
+466 